1 MKLKLEFDNIV
12 DRPCCSVTVNQQQLY
27 RGEVRPELTL
37 FSKDLTDRVELKITH
52 YDKKPEETVVVDGKI
67 VQDRSFTLEKII
79 VDNYSFD
86 ELIWE
91 SKFYADTGEV
101 YPSCLFFGPNG
112 NFVIDF
118 QLPVLPWILK
128 TRHQKN
134 NNDPN
139 WEQDYNYYE
148 QACQLLSQISNK

>member
-1 MKLKLEFDNIV
+1 MRLRLEFSNIV
-12 DRPCCSVTVNQQQLY
+12 DNPCCLVSVNQQQLY
-27 RGEVRPELTL
+27 KGNVRSELVL
-37 FSKDLTDRVELKITH
+37 FSADTIGSVELKITH
-52 YDKKPEETVVVDGKI
+52 FDKKPEDTVVVDGEI

-79 VDNYSFD
+79 VDDYNFQ

-91 SKFYADTGEV
+91 SEFRADNNEV

-112 NFVIDF
+112 DFIINF
-118 QLPVLPWILK
+118 QLPILPWILK

-139 WEQDYNYYE
+139 WEQDYNYYA
-148 QACQLLSQISNK
+148 QACQLLSEISNK